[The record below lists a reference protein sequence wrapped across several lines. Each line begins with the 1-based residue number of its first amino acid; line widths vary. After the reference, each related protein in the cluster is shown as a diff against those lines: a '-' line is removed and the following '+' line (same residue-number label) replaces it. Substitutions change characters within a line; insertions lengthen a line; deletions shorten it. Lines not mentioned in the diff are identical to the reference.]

1 MLHKPTYEECIA
13 RITELERI
21 FQALKNQEVDA
32 IVGSK
37 NVLLIRIREAEDNLS
52 KQRADMEELLEE
64 LTIHQSELEA
74 QAQELRQAQ
83 EEIRD
88 ARDRYRD
95 LYDFAPLGYLTIAK
109 NMRILDVNWTAAQML
124 GCRKNEL
131 INSYLSG
138 LAIDPE
144 DALYFHIKRVLETGR
159 EQKCDL
165 LLRKRGGPNWH
176 ALLTSIPLDSGE
188 KQRQVR
194 IAITDISVHKKVEEM
209 KDQFLSLVSHEL
221 RTPLT
226 VIAGSLEVAL
236 HEQASPEEV
245 RELIQSAAESTD
257 MLANLL
263 ENMLE
268 LTRHQTGSLELM
280 TEATDIGMLT
290 SRVIDKLKGQGTKQ
304 KFEVGMPANLPLLTV
319 DPLRVERILHNLLEN
334 AVKYSPEGSA
344 ISVTAQKDGIFLITS
359 VKDRGTGISQKD
371 QKDLFQMF
379 SRFGKPAATSGTGLG
394 LVVCQRLLE
403 AHGGWIK
410 VDSAPGQ
417 GSTFSFGLPLNS
429 GS

>member
-1 MLHKPTYEECIA
+1 MLPKPTYEECIA

-21 FQALKNQEVDA
+21 FEALKNQEVDA

-109 NMRILDVNWTAAQML
+109 NMRILDVNLTAAQML
-124 GCRKNEL
+124 GCRKDEL

-144 DALYFHIKRVLETGR
+144 DALYFHIKEVLETGR
-159 EQKCDL
+159 EAKCEL
-165 LLRKRGGPNWH
+165 LLKERGGRNWH
-176 ALLTSIPLDSGE
+176 ALLTSIPLESGE
-188 KQRQVR
+188 KHRQIR
-194 IAITDISVHKKVEEM
+194 MAITDISERTQIEEM
-209 KDQFLSLVSHEL
+209 KDQFLSLISHEL
-221 RTPLT
+221 RTPLA

-236 HEQASPEEV
+236 HEQTSPEEV
-245 RELIQSAAESTD
+245 KELIQSAAESTD
-257 MLANLL
+257 ILANLL

-268 LTRHQTGSLELM
+268 LTRHQTGRLELRAE
-280 TEATDIGMLT
+280 TTDIGMLT
-290 SRVIDKLKGQGTKQ
+290 SKVIDKLKGQGGKQ
-304 KFEVGMPANLPLLTV
+304 KFEVGMPANLPLVTV

-417 GSTFSFGLPLNS
+417 GSTFSFGLPLDS
-429 GS
+429 ES